1 MPSSKAVRLVMS
13 SPHISAFKRLG
24 IFTSE
29 AKIARSTVTVHIVQL
44 LGLETMVHGIGPLML
59 EKIVVQ
65 CRKL

>member
-1 MPSSKAVRLVMS
+1 MS

-59 EKIVVQ
+59 EKNRSAVPEIMN
-65 CRKL
+65 LLHITNA